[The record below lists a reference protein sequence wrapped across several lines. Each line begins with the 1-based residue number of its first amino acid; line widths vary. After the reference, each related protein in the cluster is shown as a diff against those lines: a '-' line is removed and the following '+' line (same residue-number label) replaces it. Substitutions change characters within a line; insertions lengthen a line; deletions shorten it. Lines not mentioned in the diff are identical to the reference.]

1 MKHQP
6 NITIVDVANLVAA
19 HGNRR
24 KKEMFCPHNGM
35 LVDPTSE
42 NVERAKMHQL
52 DISLDWLNS
61 AHETANQQSTGHPI
75 TGSNDHFCLFDRFHK
90 SNPQKEREVL
100 RRVTHVRQLNGL
112 INTQRQ
118 EQLYNVF
125 NRDNRFLNSMMPV
138 NHIFLFRSNIDTLNK
153 RINERNIHE
162 IEQLSS
168 FTATEGQFGRA
179 RQNKEDI
186 SDGADNDEYDA
197 VS

>member
-153 RINERNIHE
+153 RIN
-162 IEQLSS
+162 
-168 FTATEGQFGRA
+168 
-179 RQNKEDI
+179 
-186 SDGADNDEYDA
+186 
-197 VS
+197 